1 MSETLP
7 DPRKR
12 PRQARSVATFEA
24 ILEAAARILES
35 LGFAGFNTNAVA
47 ELAGVSIGSLYQYF
61 PSKDALIVELIRR
74 ERAKLSTHIVEVI
87 QQSDAADLKEKL
99 KLIIQTAVQHQLSRP
114 QLARTLE
121 FASELIG
128 KDVEESEHQHE
139 LETIITDLL
148 KRSGVSHAQR
158 AAQDVIALSKGMIN
172 AAGIAGESDLNGL
185 QQRVEKAVFGYLD
198 LVLESISISVLLSKA
213 L

>member
-74 ERAKLSTHIVEVI
+74 ERAKLSNHIVEVI
-87 QQSDAADLKEKL
+87 QQSDAADLKDKL
-99 KLIIQTAVQHQLSRP
+99 KLIIQAAVQHQLSRP

-128 KDVEESEHQHE
+128 KDVEESELQHE
-139 LETIITDLL
+139 LETIMSDLFIH
-148 KRSGVSHAQR
+148 SGISHAQT
-158 AAQDVIALSKGMIN
+158 AVQDVIALSKGMIN
-172 AAGIAGESDLNGL
+172 AAGIAGESNLNDL

-198 LVLESISISVLLSKA
+198 LD
-213 L
+213 

>member
-61 PSKDALIVELIRR
+61 PSKESLIVELIRR

-87 QQSDAADLKEKL
+87 QQSDATDLKEKL
-99 KLIIQTAVQHQLSRP
+99 KFIIQAAVQYQLSRP

-128 KDVEESEHQHE
+128 KDIEESELQHE
-139 LETIITDLL
+139 FEIIISNLFIH
-148 KRSGVSHAQR
+148 SGISHAQT

-172 AAGIAGESDLNGL
+172 AAGIAGESDLNHL
-185 QQRVEKAVFGYLD
+185 QQRVEKVVFDYLD
-198 LVLESISISVLLSKA
+198 LA
-213 L
+213 

>member
-1 MSETLP
+1 MAETLP

-74 ERAKLSTHIVEVI
+74 ERAELSNRIVEAI
-87 QQSDAADLKEKL
+87 QQHDTTDLKEKI
-99 KLIIQTAVQHQLSRP
+99 KLIIHAAVQHQLSRP

-128 KDVEESEHQHE
+128 KDIEESKLQHE
-139 LETIITDLL
+139 LETTISDLFI
-148 KRSGVSHAQR
+148 RSDISHAQT
-158 AAQDVIALSKGMIN
+158 AAQDVIALSKGIIN
-172 AAGIAGESDLNGL
+172 AAGIAEESDLNDL

-198 LVLESISISVLLSKA
+198 LD
-213 L
+213 

>member
-1 MSETLP
+1 MLETLP

-12 PRQARSVATFEA
+12 PRQVRSVATFEA

-74 ERAKLSTHIVEVI
+74 ERTELSNRIVEAI
-87 QQSDAADLKEKL
+87 QQTDATDLKEKL
-99 KLIIQTAVQHQLSRP
+99 KLVIQAAVQHQLSRP
-114 QLARTLE
+114 QLSRTLE

-128 KDVEESEHQHE
+128 KDIEESEHQHE
-139 LETIITDLL
+139 LETIISDLFI
-148 KRSGVSHAQR
+148 RSGISHGQT
-158 AAQDVIALSKGMIN
+158 AAQDVIALSKGIIN
-172 AAGIAGESDLNGL
+172 AAGIAGESDLNHL
-185 QQRVEKAVFGYLD
+185 QQRVEKAVFGYLN
-198 LVLESISISVLLSKA
+198 LS
-213 L
+213 

>member
-12 PRQARSVATFEA
+12 PRQARSVTTFEA

-74 ERAKLSTHIVEVI
+74 ERTKLSNHIVVAI
-87 QQSDAADLKEKL
+87 QQHEAADLKEKL
-99 KLIIQTAVQHQLSRP
+99 KLIIQAAVQHQVSRSH
-114 QLARTLE
+114 LARTLE

-128 KDVEESEHQHE
+128 KDTEESELQHE
-139 LETIITDLL
+139 LETIISDLFI
-148 KRSGVSHAQR
+148 RSGISHAQT

-172 AAGIAGESDLNGL
+172 AAGIVGESDLNDL
-185 QQRVEKAVFGYLD
+185 QQRVERAVFGYLD
-198 LVLESISISVLLSKA
+198 LS
-213 L
+213 

>member
-1 MSETLP
+1 MSDYSHYILAFRLMSETLP

-12 PRQARSVATFEA
+12 PSQARSVATFEA

-35 LGFAGFNTNAVA
+35 LGLAGFNTNAVA

-74 ERAKLSTHIVEVI
+74 ERVELSNRIVEAI
-87 QQSDAADLKEKL
+87 EQNDAVDLKEKL
-99 KLIIQTAVQHQLSRP
+99 KLVIHAAVQHQLNRP

-128 KDVEESEHQHE
+128 KDIEENEHQHE
-139 LETIITDLL
+139 LETIISDLFI
-148 KRSGVSHAQR
+148 RFGISQAQI
-158 AAQDVIALSKGMIN
+158 AAQDVITLSKGMIN
-172 AAGIAGESDLNGL
+172 AAGIAGESDLDHL
-185 QQRVEKAVFGYLD
+185 QQRVEKAVLGYLD
-198 LVLESISISVLLSKA
+198 LG
-213 L
+213 

>member
-12 PRQARSVATFEA
+12 PRQARSIATFEA

-35 LGFAGFNTNAVA
+35 LGFAEFNTNTVA

-61 PSKDALIVELIRR
+61 PSKEALIVELIRR
-74 ERAKLSTHIVEVI
+74 ERAKLSNCIVEAI
-87 QQSDAADLKEKL
+87 QQHEAADLKDKL
-99 KLIIQTAVQHQLSRP
+99 KLIIDAAVKHQLSRP

-128 KDVEESEHQHE
+128 KDSEESKHQHE
-139 LETIITDLL
+139 LETIISDLFI
-148 KRSGVSHAQR
+148 RFGISHAET

-172 AAGIAGESDLNGL
+172 AAGIAGESDLNYL
-185 QQRVEKAVFGYLD
+185 QQRVQKAIFGYLD
-198 LVLESISISVLLSKA
+198 LS
-213 L
+213 

>member
-12 PRQARSVATFEA
+12 PRQVRSEATFEA
-24 ILEAAARILES
+24 ILGAAARILES

-74 ERAKLSTHIVEVI
+74 ERAKLSSRIVEAI
-87 QQSDAADLKEKL
+87 QQHDAADLKEKL
-99 KLIIQTAVQHQLSRP
+99 KLIISAAVQHQLSRP
-114 QLARTLE
+114 QLARKLE

-128 KDVEESEHQHE
+128 KDIEESELQYE
-139 LETIITDLL
+139 LETIISDLFI
-148 KRSGVSHAQR
+148 RSGISHAQT

-172 AAGIAGESDLNGL
+172 AAGIAGESDLNHL
-185 QQRVEKAVFGYLD
+185 QQRVEKAVFGYFD
-198 LVLESISISVLLSKA
+198 LS
-213 L
+213 

>member
-47 ELAGVSIGSLYQYF
+47 ELAGISIGSLYQYF

-74 ERAKLSTHIVEVI
+74 ERAKLSNHIIEAI
-87 QQSDAADLKEKL
+87 QLNAAEGLKEKL
-99 KLIIQTAVQHQLSRP
+99 KLIIHAAVQHQLSRP

-128 KDVEESEHQHE
+128 KDFEESQLQHE
-139 LETIITDLL
+139 LETMISVLFIC
-148 KRSGVSHAQR
+148 SGISHSQI

-172 AAGIAGESDLNGL
+172 AAGIAEENDLNYL

-198 LVLESISISVLLSKA
+198 LS
-213 L
+213 

>member
-1 MSETLP
+1 MLETLP

-12 PRQARSVATFEA
+12 PCQARSVATFEV

-61 PSKDALIVELIRR
+61 PSKDALIIELVRR
-74 ERAKLSTHIVEVI
+74 ERAKLSTHIVEAI
-87 QQSDAADLKEKL
+87 QQNEAADLKEKL
-99 KLIIQTAVQHQLSRP
+99 KLIIQAAVQHQLSRP

-128 KDVEESEHQHE
+128 KNSEESEHQHE
-139 LETIITDLL
+139 LETIISDLFIC
-148 KRSGVSHAQR
+148 SGISHPQT
-158 AAQDVIALSKGMIN
+158 AAQDVIALSKGIIN
-172 AAGIAGESDLNGL
+172 AAGIAGESNLNDL

-198 LVLESISISVLLSKA
+198 LD
-213 L
+213 

>member
-1 MSETLP
+1 MSETLQN
-7 DPRKR
+7 PRKR
-12 PRQARSVATFEA
+12 PRQARSLATFEA

-74 ERAKLSTHIVEVI
+74 ERAQLSNHIVEAI

-99 KLIIQTAVQHQLSRP
+99 KLIIQAAVQHQLSRP

-121 FASELIG
+121 FATELIG
-128 KDVEESEHQHE
+128 KNSEENEHQHE
-139 LETIITDLL
+139 LEIIISGLFI
-148 KRSGVSHAQR
+148 RSDISHAQT
-158 AAQDVIALSKGMIN
+158 ATQDVIALSKGMIN
-172 AAGIAGESDLNGL
+172 AAGIAGESDLNDL

-198 LVLESISISVLLSKA
+198 LS
-213 L
+213 

>member
-7 DPRKR
+7 NARKR

-74 ERAKLSTHIVEVI
+74 ERTKLSSRIVEAT
-87 QQSDAADLKEKL
+87 QQHDAADLKEKL
-99 KLIIQTAVQHQLSRP
+99 KLIIDAAVQHQLSRP

-128 KDVEESEHQHE
+128 KDVEESELQYE
-139 LETIITDLL
+139 LETIISDLFM
-148 KRSGVSHAQR
+148 RSGILHAQI

-172 AAGIAGESDLNGL
+172 AAGIAEENDLNYL
-185 QQRVEKAVFGYLD
+185 QQRVEKAVFGYLE
-198 LVLESISISVLLSKA
+198 LY
-213 L
+213 

>member
-61 PSKDALIVELIRR
+61 PSKESLIVELIRR
-74 ERAKLSTHIVEVI
+74 ERAELSNRIVEAI
-87 QQSDAADLKEKL
+87 KQHDAADLKEKL
-99 KLIIQTAVQHQLSRP
+99 KLVIQAAVKHQLSRP

-121 FASELIG
+121 FSSELIG
-128 KDVEESEHQHE
+128 KDIEESQLQHE
-139 LETIITDLL
+139 LETIISDLVM
-148 KRSGVSHAQR
+148 RSGISHAQT

-172 AAGIAGESDLNGL
+172 AAGIAGESDLNDL

-198 LVLESISISVLLSKA
+198 LT
-213 L
+213 

>member
-12 PRQARSVATFEA
+12 PRQARSLATFEA

-47 ELAGVSIGSLYQYF
+47 ERAGVSIGSLYQYF

-74 ERAKLSTHIVEVI
+74 ERAKLSNHIVEAI
-87 QQSDAADLKEKL
+87 QQSDAADLKDKL
-99 KLIIQTAVQHQLSRP
+99 KLIIQAAVQHQLSRP
-114 QLARTLE
+114 QLAQTLE

-128 KDVEESEHQHE
+128 KDFEESELQYE
-139 LETIITDLL
+139 LETIISDLFM
-148 KRSGVSHAQR
+148 RSGILHAQI

-172 AAGIAGESDLNGL
+172 AAGIAGESDLIYL

-198 LVLESISISVLLSKA
+198 LD
-213 L
+213 

>member
-24 ILEAAARILES
+24 ILEAAARILET

-74 ERAKLSTHIVEVI
+74 ERAKLSNHIVEVI
-87 QQSDAADLKEKL
+87 QQSDAADLKDKL
-99 KLIIQTAVQHQLSRP
+99 KLIIQAAVKHQLSRP

-121 FASELIG
+121 FATELIG
-128 KDVEESEHQHE
+128 KNSEESKLQHE
-139 LETIITDLL
+139 LETIISGLFI
-148 KRSGVSHAQR
+148 RSDISHAQT

-172 AAGIAGESDLNGL
+172 AAGIAGENNLNDL
-185 QQRVEKAVFGYLD
+185 QQRVEKAVFGYLK
-198 LVLESISISVLLSKA
+198 ISLS
-213 L
+213 

>member
-74 ERAKLSTHIVEVI
+74 ERAKLSNHIVEAI
-87 QQSDAADLKEKL
+87 QQHDVADLKEKL
-99 KLIIQTAVQHQLSRP
+99 KLVIQAAVQHQLNRP

-128 KDVEESEHQHE
+128 KDIEERELQHE
-139 LETIITDLL
+139 LETIISDLFIS
-148 KRSGVSHAQR
+148 SGISHAQI

-172 AAGIAGESDLNGL
+172 AAGIAGESDLNHL

-198 LVLESISISVLLSKA
+198 LNYNY
-213 L
+213 

>member
-1 MSETLP
+1 MSETPP

-74 ERAKLSTHIVEVI
+74 ERAKLSNHIVEVI
-87 QQSDAADLKEKL
+87 QQSDAADLKDKL
-99 KLIIQTAVQHQLSRP
+99 KLIIQAAVQHQLSRP

-121 FASELIG
+121 FATELIG
-128 KDVEESEHQHE
+128 KNSEENEHQHE
-139 LETIITDLL
+139 LEIIISGLFI
-148 KRSGVSHAQR
+148 RSDISHAQT

-172 AAGIAGESDLNGL
+172 AAGIARESDLNDL
-185 QQRVEKAVFGYLD
+185 QQRVEKAVFGYLK
-198 LVLESISISVLLSKA
+198 ISLS
-213 L
+213 

>member
-12 PRQARSVATFEA
+12 PRQARSTATFEA

-35 LGFAGFNTNAVA
+35 LGFAGFNTNAMA

-74 ERAKLSTHIVEVI
+74 ERAELSNRIVEAI
-87 QQSDAADLKEKL
+87 QQHDAADLKEKL
-99 KLIIQTAVQHQLSRP
+99 KLIIQAAVQHQLSRP

-128 KDVEESEHQHE
+128 KDIEERELQHE
-139 LETIITDLL
+139 FETIISDLFI
-148 KRSGVSHAQR
+148 RSGVSHAQIV
-158 AAQDVIALSKGMIN
+158 AQDVIALSKGMIN
-172 AAGIAGESDLNGL
+172 AAGMAGESDLNHL
-185 QQRVEKAVFGYLD
+185 QQRVEKAVLGYLD
-198 LVLESISISVLLSKA
+198 LS
-213 L
+213 

>member
-12 PRQARSVATFEA
+12 PRQARLVATFEA

-61 PSKDALIVELIRR
+61 PSKESLIVELIRR

-87 QQSDAADLKEKL
+87 QQSDATDLKEKL
-99 KLIIQTAVQHQLSRP
+99 KFIIQAAVQYQLSRP

-128 KDVEESEHQHE
+128 KDIEESELQHE
-139 LETIITDLL
+139 FEIIISNLFIH
-148 KRSGVSHAQR
+148 SGISHAQT

-172 AAGIAGESDLNGL
+172 AAGIAGESDLNHL
-185 QQRVEKAVFGYLD
+185 QQRVEKVVFDYLD
-198 LVLESISISVLLSKA
+198 LA
-213 L
+213 

>member
-185 QQRVEKAVFGYLD
+185 QQRVEKAVFGYLG
-198 LVLESISISVLLSKA
+198 LA
-213 L
+213 

>member
-12 PRQARSVATFEA
+12 PRQARSLATFEA
-24 ILEAAARILES
+24 ILEAAVRILES

-47 ELAGVSIGSLYQYF
+47 ERAGVSIGSLYQYF

-74 ERAKLSTHIVEVI
+74 ERAKLSNHIVEAI
-87 QQSDAADLKEKL
+87 QQSDAADLKDKL
-99 KLIIQTAVQHQLSRP
+99 KLIIQAAVQHQLSRP

-128 KDVEESEHQHE
+128 KDIEESELQYE
-139 LETIITDLL
+139 LETIITDLFIS
-148 KRSGVSHAQR
+148 SGISHAQI

-172 AAGIAGESDLNGL
+172 AAGIAGEGDLKNL
-185 QQRVEKAVFGYLD
+185 QQRVEKVVFGYLD
-198 LVLESISISVLLSKA
+198 LS
-213 L
+213 

>member
-12 PRQARSVATFEA
+12 PRQVRSVATFEA
-24 ILEAAARILES
+24 ILESAARILES

-61 PSKDALIVELIRR
+61 PSKDALIVELIRC
-74 ERAKLSTHIVEVI
+74 ERAELSKRIVEAI
-87 QQSDAADLKEKL
+87 QQHDAADLKEKL
-99 KLIIQTAVQHQLSRP
+99 KLIIHAAVQHQLSRP

-128 KDVEESEHQHE
+128 TDFEESELQHK
-139 LETIITDLL
+139 LEAIISDLFL
-148 KRSGVSHAQR
+148 RSGISDAQT

-172 AAGIAGESDLNGL
+172 AAGIAGESDLKHL
-185 QQRVEKAVFGYLD
+185 QQRVEKAVFGYLG
-198 LVLESISISVLLSKA
+198 LT
-213 L
+213 

>member
-47 ELAGVSIGSLYQYF
+47 ERAGVSIGSLYQYF
-61 PSKDALIVELIRR
+61 PSKEALIVELIRR
-74 ERAKLSTHIVEVI
+74 ERAKLSTHIVEAI
-87 QQSDAADLKEKL
+87 QQHEAADLKEKL
-99 KLIIQTAVQHQLSRP
+99 KLIIHAAVQHQLSRP

-128 KDVEESEHQHE
+128 KDVEESELQHE
-139 LETIITDLL
+139 LETMISDLFIH
-148 KRSGVSHAQR
+148 SGISHSQI

-172 AAGIAGESDLNGL
+172 AAGIAGESDLNDL
-185 QQRVEKAVFGYLD
+185 QQRVENAVFGYLD
-198 LVLESISISVLLSKA
+198 LD
-213 L
+213 

>member
-12 PRQARSVATFEA
+12 PRQPRSVATFEA

-74 ERAKLSTHIVEVI
+74 ERAELSKCIVEVI
-87 QQSDAADLKEKL
+87 QQSDATDLKEKL
-99 KLIIQTAVQHQLSRP
+99 KLIIQAAVQHQLSRR
-114 QLARTLE
+114 QLSRTLE

-128 KDVEESEHQHE
+128 KDIEESEHQYE
-139 LETIITDLL
+139 LETIISELFI
-148 KRSGVSHAQR
+148 RSGISHGQT

-172 AAGIAGESDLNGL
+172 AAGIAGERDLNHL
-185 QQRVEKAVFGYLD
+185 QQRVEKAVFGYLE
-198 LVLESISISVLLSKA
+198 LY
-213 L
+213 

>member
-7 DPRKR
+7 GPRKR

-61 PSKDALIVELIRR
+61 PSKEALIVELIRR
-74 ERAKLSTHIVEVI
+74 ERAELSNRIVEAI
-87 QQSDAADLKEKL
+87 QQHDAAELKEKL
-99 KLIIQTAVQHQLSRP
+99 KRVIQVAVQHQLSRP
-114 QLARTLE
+114 QLARTIE

-128 KDVEESEHQHE
+128 QATEESELQHK
-139 LETIITDLL
+139 LETIISDLFI
-148 KRSGVSHAQR
+148 RSDISHVQTV
-158 AAQDVIALSKGMIN
+158 AQDVIALSKGMIN
-172 AAGIAGESDLNGL
+172 AAGIVGESDLNDL

-198 LVLESISISVLLSKA
+198 LS
-213 L
+213 

>member
-12 PRQARSVATFEA
+12 PRQVRSVATFEA

-74 ERAKLSTHIVEVI
+74 ERAKLSNHIVEVI
-87 QQSDAADLKEKL
+87 KQNDAEDLKEKL
-99 KLIIQTAVQHQLSRP
+99 KLIIQAAVQHQLSRP
-114 QLARTLE
+114 QLARPLE

-128 KDVEESEHQHE
+128 KDIEESELQHE
-139 LETIITDLL
+139 LETIISDLFM
-148 KRSGVSHAQR
+148 RFGISHAQT

-172 AAGIAGESDLNGL
+172 AAGIAGESDLNHL
-185 QQRVEKAVFGYLD
+185 QQRVEKAVFGYLE
-198 LVLESISISVLLSKA
+198 LY
-213 L
+213 

>member
-61 PSKDALIVELIRR
+61 PSKDALIAELIRR
-74 ERAKLSTHIVEVI
+74 ERAKLSNHIVEVI
-87 QQSDAADLKEKL
+87 QQSDAADLKDKL

-121 FASELIG
+121 FTSELIG
-128 KDVEESEHQHE
+128 KDIEESQLQHE
-139 LETIITDLL
+139 LETIISDLFI
-148 KRSGVSHAQR
+148 RSDISHAQTV
-158 AAQDVIALSKGMIN
+158 AQDVIALSKGMIN
-172 AAGIAGESDLNGL
+172 AAGIAGESDLNHL

-198 LVLESISISVLLSKA
+198 LY
-213 L
+213 